1 MTQAE
6 EPKARFLI
14 VDDDKV
20 FAQRLALALSDRGFR
35 AATATCLDAAYAALS
50 ARDFDVLITD
60 LRIGDESGLD
70 LVTAMQREFPLS
82 KILVLTGYGSVPA
95 AVTAVKLGATEF
107 LSKPADA
114 DEILEVLGFTR
125 PTAERT
131 DVPLTS
137 PQLMRWE
144 HINSVFEATGKNVS
158 MTARQLNMHR
168 RTLQRL
174 LARGRPQN

>member
-1 MTQAE
+1 MTRTE

-20 FAQRLALALSDRGFR
+20 FGDRLALALSSRGFR
-35 AATATCLDAAYAALS
+35 AATATCLDAAYAALC
-50 ARDFDVLITD
+50 ARNFDVLITD
-60 LRIGDESGLD
+60 LRIGNESGLD
-70 LVTAMQREFPLS
+70 LVAAMQREFPFS

-114 DEILEVLGFTR
+114 DEILEILGFTR
-125 PTAERT
+125 RNVELNDAT
-131 DVPLTS
+131 LTS

-144 HINSVFEATGKNVS
+144 HISSVFEATGKNVS
-158 MTARQLNMHR
+158 MTARKLNMHR